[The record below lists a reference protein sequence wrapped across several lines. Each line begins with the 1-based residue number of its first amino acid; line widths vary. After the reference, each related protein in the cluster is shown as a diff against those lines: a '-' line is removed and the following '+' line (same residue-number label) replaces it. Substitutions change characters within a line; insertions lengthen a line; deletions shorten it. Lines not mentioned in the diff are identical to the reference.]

1 MASPLCEWDLGSVKK
16 VRVRQA
22 VSLSLFRIYRVECVF
37 DRHDR
42 LTACPTRR
50 VNSASDCEHKTCLHE
65 LEVHVGFCRSERFGS
80 ACFASSIAD
89 AGLDCPSVHR
99 EHHGSS
105 RTCRT
110 CCPTSIGC
118 CPGRRPISH
127 YRDHD
132 LVPVL
137 KRHLLTTSS
146 REQKQPR
153 PAL

>member
-1 MASPLCEWDLGSVKK
+1 MLLACRCSEFIVWSV
-16 VRVRQA
+16 
-22 VSLSLFRIYRVECVF
+22 FF

-42 LTACPTRR
+42 LTACPARR
-50 VNSASDCEHKTCLHE
+50 VKSASDCEHKTCLH
-65 LEVHVGFCRSERFGS
+65 LDVHVGFCRSERFGS

-89 AGLDCPSVHR
+89 AGLGCPSVHR

-118 CPGRRPISH
+118 CPDRCPISH

-153 PAL
+153 PALQTYAYSPPSLTRIHGA